1 MTAASGDER
10 EVACLEAL
18 ERALE
23 AGTPPD
29 LSRFTAAVLDRA
41 LRELVRCHGAAVVT
55 LIRAIADGAAAKDIK
70 KTARRAIYRL
80 EQAGIS
86 VRPLPSPAAP
96 VVKITAER
104 PVRAWLSSIDGTGSR
119 AVWILF
125 EGGVGGQLS
134 LCSLIVNDEVGIL
147 ESAGGAITRRRL
159 DAELRSL
166 RKDQKLPWV
175 ETDSARACAL
185 VQDALARHA
194 RAGTNPPPEFARW
207 RRFFLDAAVEP
218 EPAPAEMDP
227 AALERSADLLGLPEF
242 AGWFVEPARI
252 HEATLAILQMRESRL
267 VVSDQVKSERE
278 TAIVDGVIEQEFIG
292 EARRRWSSRLSE
304 MAFIFRATGRGGPA
318 RLAESA
324 AIALGDEERPART
337 IPLVRGL
344 VVRGLEVGSE
354 VALGRVKLD
363 EVSRA
368 PRGRER
374 T

>member
-1 MTAASGDER
+1 MTAVSGDER
-10 EVACLEAL
+10 DVACLEAL
-18 ERALE
+18 ERAFE
-23 AGTPPD
+23 VGTPPD
-29 LSRFTAAVLDRA
+29 LSPFTAAVLDRA
-41 LRELVRCHGAAVVT
+41 LRELVRRHGAAVAT
-55 LIRAIADGAAAKDIK
+55 LVRAIADGTAAKDIK

-80 EQAGIS
+80 EQAGIA
-86 VRPLPSPAAP
+86 VRPSPSPAAP
-96 VVKITAER
+96 VVKIAAER
-104 PVRAWLSSIDGTGSR
+104 PVRAWLSSIDGSGSR

-159 DAELRSL
+159 ETELRSL

-185 VQDALARHA
+185 VQEALAWHA
-194 RAGTNPPPEFARW
+194 RAGTNPPKEFARW
-207 RRFFLDAAVEP
+207 RRFFLDAAAEP
-218 EPAPAEMDP
+218 EPTPAEMDP
-227 AALERSADLLGLPEF
+227 TALEHSAELLGLPEF
-242 AGWFVEPARI
+242 AGWFVEPGRI
-252 HEATLAILQMRESRL
+252 QEATLAILQMRESRL
-267 VVSDQVKSERE
+267 VVSDQVKAERE
-278 TAIVDGVIEQEFIG
+278 TAIVDGVIEQEFTG

-304 MAFIFRATGRGGPA
+304 MAFILRATGRGGPA

-368 PRGRER
+368 PRRRER
-374 T
+374 A